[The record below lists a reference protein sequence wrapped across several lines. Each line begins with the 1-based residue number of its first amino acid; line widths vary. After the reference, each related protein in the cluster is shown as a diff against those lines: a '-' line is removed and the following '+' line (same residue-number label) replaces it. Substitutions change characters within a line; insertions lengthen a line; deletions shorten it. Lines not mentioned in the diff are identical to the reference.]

1 MKIEKYTLE
10 TRFKTE
16 NQTLQL
22 KINALEEDLA
32 KSRHETEEI
41 QRKLQRALGKK
52 MYFVHKV

>member
-1 MKIEKYTLE
+1 ME

-16 NQTLQL
+16 NQALQL
-22 KINALEEDLA
+22 KINSLEEDLA

-52 MYFVHKV
+52 MYFVHRVLQM